1 MSGTPSPEPVAPV
14 SVVFAGD
21 SITEW
26 GRHEDPDGWGSG
38 YVGLLARGPLA
49 STIPPTNPPT
59 RVTNTGVGG
68 DRVRDLEARWGR
80 EVLSLQADVLS
91 LYVGVND
98 TWRRYDHGEE
108 TTAEEFEAVLRRLLH
123 PWVRRGTRLV
133 LVEPFVVPVEP
144 AQHAWDEDLRP
155 KQDAVRRVAADLGAA
170 HVPLA
175 AAMTALAAASAPHL
189 VAADGVHPTPA
200 GHRLIADAWWS
211 AYRARFAPSSD

>member
-1 MSGTPSPEPVAPV
+1 MNGIDDTSRMPR

-49 STIPPTNPPT
+49 AAT
-59 RVTNTGVGG
+59 VTNTGVGG
-68 DRVRDLEARWGR
+68 DRVRDLQARWADD
-80 EVLSLQADVLS
+80 VLPLQADVLS

-98 TWRRYDHGEE
+98 TWRRFDQGEE
-108 TTAEEFEAVLRRLLH
+108 TPAEEFEAVLRQLLA
-123 PWVRRGTRLV
+123 PWVERGTQLV

-144 AQHAWDEDLRP
+144 SQEHWHTDLGP
-155 KQDAVRRVAADLGAA
+155 KQEAVRRVAADLDAA

-175 AAMTALAAASAPHL
+175 APLAALAADLGPHQVAS
-189 VAADGVHPTPA
+189 DGVHPTPA
-200 GHRLIADAWWS
+200 GHRLLADAWWA
-211 AYRARFAPSSD
+211 AYRTRYAPALA